1 MDKSLRFARPYLLT
15 LTIAYDDYMNLLYR
29 AKVLPNAR
37 LQGDHFTVRRII
49 RAGDR
54 KEAVRK
60 TVQWF
65 WKQFKGSIGDAH
77 KVLAINDPYDEVR
90 YSKTF
95 SCADPAH
102 KYLDEETIDKVI
114 EDSAG
119 KLTRETREGTPHH
132 PPNSLRRVKRRRKY
146 HQTIAPRISI
156 SSSGAYYFRLTLR
169 SQVSQKGQI
178 LQKRKIQNVRLQA
191 KTLEEAQQEIQE
203 RGLSNT

>member
-15 LTIAYDDYMNLLYR
+15 LTIAYDDYMNLLFR
-29 AKVLPNAR
+29 AKLLPNAR
-37 LQGDHFTVRRII
+37 LQGDHFIVRKII

-65 WKQFKGSIGDAH
+65 WKQFKGSIGEAH

-114 EDSAG
+114 EDSGG
-119 KLTRETREGTPHH
+119 KLSRETRDGTPHH

-146 HQTIAPRISI
+146 HQTVAPKISI
-156 SSSGAYYFRLTLR
+156 SSTGAYYFRLTLR
-169 SQVSQKGQI
+169 SQVSKNGKV

-191 KTLEEAQQEIQE
+191 ETLEGAQREILE
-203 RGLSNT
+203 RGLAKS